1 MISPPKRGSL
11 RPMKVLVSLL
21 ALLVAGCATTA
32 RYDAAGDVHD
42 LLVAVRD
49 NDRKAFERHIDRDAL
64 RRQIESRMV
73 REANASATHPALK
86 SLGIAL
92 AQPGAAVAEAVL
104 LQPRVLRMAAE
115 HYGYTPD
122 QPIPGRVTIAG
133 SLKYLDDGRV
143 CATREKGGECL
154 LTFTHGGGTW
164 RLTGF
169 EGELSDLRA
178 ALSTAK

>member
-1 MISPPKRGSL
+1 
-11 RPMKVLVSLL
+11 MKALAPLL
-21 ALLVAGCATTA
+21 ALLIAGCSTTT
-32 RYDAAGDVHD
+32 RLDAAGDVHD

-49 NDRKAFERHIDRDAL
+49 NDRNAFERHIDRDAL
-64 RRQIESRMV
+64 RRQIEGRMV
-73 REANASATHPALK
+73 REARGSTAPSALK

-92 AQPGAAVAEAVL
+92 AQPGAAMAEAML
-104 LQPRVLRMAAE
+104 LQPRVLRLAAE

-122 QPIPGRVTIAG
+122 QPIPGRVAIAG

-143 CATREKGGECL
+143 CATRKKQGECL
-154 LTFTHGGGTW
+154 LTFSQRGGTW

-178 ALSTAK
+178 ALSAAK

>member
-1 MISPPKRGSL
+1 
-11 RPMKVLVSLL
+11 MKVLAPLL
-21 ALLVAGCATTA
+21 ALLIAGCSTTT
-32 RYDAAGDVHD
+32 RLDAAGDVQE

-49 NDRKAFERHIDRDAL
+49 NDRKAFERHVDRDAL

-73 REANASATHPALK
+73 REAHSSTAPGALR
-86 SLGIAL
+86 SIGIAL
-92 AQPGAAVAEAVL
+92 AQPGAAMAEAML

-122 QPIPGRVTIAG
+122 QPIPGRVAIAG
-133 SLKYLDDGRV
+133 SLKRLDDGRV
-143 CATREKGGECL
+143 CATRTKGGECL
-154 LTFTHGGGTW
+154 LTFTERNGTW

>member
-1 MISPPKRGSL
+1 
-11 RPMKVLVSLL
+11 MKAFAPLL
-21 ALLVAGCATTA
+21 ALVVAACATTA
-32 RYDAAGDVHD
+32 RVDAAGDVHD

-73 REANASATHPALK
+73 REATSSDAPQAFRSI
-86 SLGIAL
+86 GIAL
-92 AQPGAAVAEAVL
+92 AQPGAAIAEAML
-104 LQPRVLRMAAE
+104 LQPGFLKMAAE
-115 HYGYTPD
+115 HYGYSPD
-122 QPIPGRVTIAG
+122 QPIPGRMAIAG

-143 CATREKGGECL
+143 CVTRRKDGPCL
-154 LTFTHGGGTW
+154 LYFTEGGGTW

-178 ALSTAK
+178 ALSTAKSGS